1 MKETRKFYRFN
12 DRNSKGE
19 RIKVEFVKV
28 ENDYKEHLINVWY
41 KKGFIKERLKSYWHV
56 TVYVYDEKGA
66 CWGRY
71 NPQILPGGT
80 KINFDWVLEA
90 TEENKERI
98 LHEIIKRAYGGT
110 KHEKKRMSETD
121 RDLMIQIRDVYRK
134 YNADGEYLSLSI
146 MGNP

>member
-1 MKETRKFYRFN
+1 MKETKIIDGHEYAIETMNPKGTRKFYRFN

-19 RIKVEFVKV
+19 RIEVEFVKV

-41 KKGFIKERLKSYWHV
+41 K
-56 TVYVYDEKGA
+56 KGA

-110 KHEKKRMSETD
+110 KHEKH
-121 RDLMIQIRDVYRK
+121 I
-134 YNADGEYLSLSI
+134 
-146 MGNP
+146 

>member
-1 MKETRKFYRFN
+1 MKETKIIEGTREFYRFN

-19 RIKVEFVKV
+19 RIEVEFVKV
-28 ENDYKEHLINVWY
+28 ENDYKGHLINVWY

-56 TVYVYDEKGA
+56 TVYAYDKEGA

-71 NPQILPGGT
+71 NPQILSGVT

-98 LHEIIKRAYGGT
+98 LHEIIKRAY
-110 KHEKKRMSETD
+110 
-121 RDLMIQIRDVYRK
+121 
-134 YNADGEYLSLSI
+134 DGKIENI
-146 MGNP
+146 